1 VKITKRELLQII
13 RESIEAVNDDIEKM
27 IEMDPWTFDQ
37 TTEGWRSLP
46 RDLQI
51 AALRAYVERTLNSNR
66 SFPGS
71 RQLPPHII
79 KWHLGQVLA
88 FSDSPEDRKE
98 SKKWMMA
105 SMTDDLEWNNYV
117 LATIA
122 FMENDREMFDYYSAG
137 ENGNR
142 ETLDALKKHWGK
154 LYKHAYGAA

>member
-71 RQLPPHII
+71 RQLPPRII
-79 KWHLGQVLA
+79 K
-88 FSDSPEDRKE
+88 
-98 SKKWMMA
+98 
-105 SMTDDLEWNNYV
+105 
-117 LATIA
+117 
-122 FMENDREMFDYYSAG
+122 
-137 ENGNR
+137 
-142 ETLDALKKHWGK
+142 
-154 LYKHAYGAA
+154 